1 MYVNRLRLGG
11 VKFLSAAVRVG
22 GKNAEV
28 DNYHAGGVG
37 YPIDINSGVISGA
50 GVTIKGEKV
59 LFHPGSGTKV
69 IGFEIPNWEKLKEFV
84 IMLDR
89 VIPKARLI
97 AWDIAVLEDGF
108 ELIEANYQG
117 DPGLMQAPTQT
128 GLKNLIIN
136 NY

>member
-1 MYVNRLRLGG
+1 M
-11 VKFLSAAVRVG
+11 
-22 GKNAEV
+22 
-28 DNYHAGGVG
+28 
-37 YPIDINSGVISGA
+37 
-50 GVTIKGEKV
+50 